1 MRIESSIVTIK
12 RVIGLYSRFISF
24 LLASYYLSFLTYTSG
39 GALVCNLLHQPP
51 RLRPPLILLQSA
63 VNIYIALNLPLFT
76 PVMPYSL
83 NFTDPFYELDDGGR
97 TRYYGTAGTWMTDCS
112 IRSVDYS
119 LCGFLNGI
127 NTYGTGGLVCTLHGR
142 DRRVTYKHGVW
153 GCLYLLFSY
162 NCSRRVRISVR
173 ARCFPAP

>member
-1 MRIESSIVTIK
+1 MTIK

-142 DRRVTYKHGVW
+142 DRRVTYKHGGW

-173 ARCFPAP
+173 ARCFPSP